1 MVKSRKV
8 AIFQLNLEAKEVPV
22 CSTGKTK
29 NKFLCKNKKS
39 SSNANKGIRAVL
51 GSLFFFY
58 EKISQTPKSTKAQK
72 HKDATKQNQKMP
84 QADKNKKCA

>member
-1 MVKSRKV
+1 MVKPRKV

-29 NKFLCKNKKS
+29 NKFLCKNNKS

-51 GSLFFFY
+51 GSLFFFLRKDFTDT
-58 EKISQTPKSTKAQK
+58 EKHKSTKAQRHNQAK
-72 HKDATKQNQKMP
+72 SENATSGQK
-84 QADKNKKCA
+84 